1 MTNTTKLKLEL
12 PSGQDPP
19 DIEPINRNMEKI
31 DNAIGSIVTDVEVFE
46 EA

>member
-1 MTNTTKLKLEL
+1 MTNTTTLKLEL

-19 DIEPINRNMEKI
+19 DIEVINRNMEKI
-31 DNAIGSIVTDVEVFE
+31 DTAIGKTVTGIEVFE